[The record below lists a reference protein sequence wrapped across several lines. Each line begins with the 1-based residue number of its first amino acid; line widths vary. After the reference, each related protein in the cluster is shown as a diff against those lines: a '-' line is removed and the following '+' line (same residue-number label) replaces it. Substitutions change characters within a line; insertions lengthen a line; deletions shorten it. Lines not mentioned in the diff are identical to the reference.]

1 MPVISSPFVE
11 KLANSALLSA
21 FSASIEEIPNYF
33 YLVPEL
39 C

>member
-1 MPVISSPFVE
+1 MPEISSFIVE
-11 KLANSALLSA
+11 KLANSSLLPA
-21 FSASIEEIPNYF
+21 FSASIEEISDYF